1 MAYKIRWTPE
11 AVDTFD
17 AIIRYL
23 AEKWTEKEIILFVNK
38 THQLLNLI
46 SQYPEMFRSS
56 SKRPVRIANITRQ
69 TNLFYQI
76 KEA

>member
-1 MAYKIRWTPE
+1 MAYKISWTPE

-23 AEKWTEKEIILFVNK
+23 AEKWTEKEIILFLNK